1 MLKNQKRRKPRGSGK
16 VDPRTGRKQHN
27 TQSKYSGNNEK
38 CPVCGLTY
46 GNLKTGFTYYDV
58 WLMFWTP
65 SETPTDEWKYKTRGV
80 ILGKWHEIKKDY
92 WKRHLEECES
102 QAEYERSFDD
112 EIDPNDFIDMNDS
125 DMSDCPF

>member
-1 MLKNQKRRKPRGSGK
+1 MKKNRRKPRGSGK
-16 VDPRTGRKQHN
+16 PDPRKGSKQRN
-27 TQSKYSGNNEK
+27 QSKYSGNNEK

-58 WLMFWTP
+58 WLMLWTP

-80 ILGKWHEIKKDY
+80 ILGKWHEIKNDY
-92 WKRHLEECES
+92 WKRHLEECKLQS
-102 QAEYERSFDD
+102 EYEKRFDE
-112 EIDPNDFIDMNDS
+112 EIDPNDFIDLNDS